1 MTSDV
6 SLREIIAPQFYDVH
20 RDISNNKHTH
30 YFLKGGRG
38 STKSSFVSIEL
49 ILGIMKFEDVGAI
62 CFRKVGADLKDS
74 VFNQLLWAID
84 ILKVSDFWSVS
95 LSPLKL
101 TYLPTNQHILF
112 RGVDDPS
119 KSKSIKLKKGYFKYI
134 WFEEADQFFGMAE
147 IRKILQS
154 IMRGGSEQKVFY
166 SYNPPRSL
174 TNWINIESTIERK
187 DRLIHKSSY
196 LDVPKDWLGTQFIA
210 EAKYLKETNEES
222 YNHEYLGE
230 VVGTG
235 GEVFKNIVLRDISED
250 EIENFD
256 KVYRGLDFGFSA
268 DPCAY
273 VCCYLH
279 NNKLYIFNEYY
290 KVGVGFDTLSN
301 IIKEENTYN
310 DVVYADSAEPRSIYE
325 LSRRK
330 IRILPAIKGAGSVNY
345 GITKLR
351 DLKEI
356 IIDPKRCP
364 NCAKEFTL
372 YELDRDLYGGYKA
385 EYPDKNN
392 HSIDAV
398 RYALCNHSSFLKTVK
413 EKGKNDFEL
422 FRKKQNADF
431 SEYLGIWKGEKTWFI

>member
-6 SLREIIAPQFYDVH
+6 SLRSIIAPQFYDVH
-20 RDISNNKHTH
+20 RDISKDKHTH

-38 STKSSFVSIEL
+38 STKSSFVSIEI
-49 ILGIMKFEDVGAI
+49 ILGIMKYQDVGGI
-62 CFRKVGADLKDS
+62 CFRKIGADLKDS

-84 ILKVSDFWSVS
+84 ILKVTDYWSVS

-101 TYLPTNQHILF
+101 TYLPTNQHIMF

-119 KSKSIKLKKGYFKYI
+119 KSKSIKLKKGYFKFI
-134 WFEEADQFFGMAE
+134 WFEEADQFCGMPE

-154 IMRGGSEQKVFY
+154 IMRGGSGQKVFY
-166 SYNPPRSL
+166 TYNPPRSQ
-174 TNWINIESTIERK
+174 TNWINVESLIERK
-187 DRLIHKSSY
+187 DRFIHKSNY
-196 LDVPKDWLGTQFIA
+196 LDVPKDWLGTQFIE
-210 EAKYLKETNEES
+210 EARYLKETNEES

-235 GEVFKNIVLRDISED
+235 GEVFKNVVIREITDEEIS
-250 EIENFD
+250 NFD

-279 NNKLYIFNEYY
+279 NGKLYIFNEYY
-290 KVGVGFDTLSN
+290 KVGAGFDTLSN
-301 IIKEENTYN
+301 VIKGENVYN
-310 DVVYADSAEPRSIYE
+310 EVVYADSAEPRSIYE

-330 IRILPAIKGAGSVNY
+330 IRVLPAVKGAGSVNY

-356 IIDPKRCP
+356 VIDPKRCP
-364 NCAKEFTL
+364 NAAKEFVL
-372 YELDRDLYGGYKA
+372 YELERDLYGGLKA

-392 HSIDAV
+392 HTIDAV
-398 RYALCNHSSFLKTVK
+398 RYALCNHSSFIRT
-413 EKGKNDFEL
+413 EKQKRKHDFE
-422 FRKKQNADF
+422 FFNRKSADDY
-431 SEYLGIWKGEKTWFI
+431 SDYLGI